1 VQRLLGENYSWA
13 LRRDLRPSRTRQH
26 FWYHSEDNGEQRRGE
41 RILDPHEDFE
51 SFIDH
56 IGLMQHLSGVLAT
69 YDRKTP
75 IAEVLVDRPDL
86 FYGLARVQYLAKLP
100 YAEIRDN
107 LIHRDF
113 VPAQLIRFFLS
124 VLGMECTTPLSIRYV
139 RGVFFQGVPLPEQ
152 IGQGMPEDWRFPLQP
167 RMVEAESAA

>member
-1 VQRLLGENYSWA
+1 
-13 LRRDLRPSRTRQH
+13 
-26 FWYHSEDNGEQRRGE
+26 
-41 RILDPHEDFE
+41 
-51 SFIDH
+51 
-56 IGLMQHLSGVLAT
+56 MQHLSGVLAT
-69 YDRKTP
+69 YDHKTP
-75 IAEVLVDRPDL
+75 VAEVLVDRPDL

-139 RGVFFQGVPLPEQ
+139 RGVFFQGVPLPAE
-152 IGQGMPEDWRFPLQP
+152 IRKGMPEDWRFPVQP

>member
-1 VQRLLGENYSWA
+1 MYRLTWWSVACLPGINVPPAIAGGTLSES
-13 LRRDLRPSRTRQH
+13 PSASHHTGHRSCRH
-26 FWYHSEDNGEQRRGE
+26 AV
-41 RILDPHEDFE
+41 IV
-51 SFIDH
+51 
-56 IGLMQHLSGVLAT
+56 IGAAQT

-75 IAEVLVDRPDL
+75 VAEVLVDRPDL

-107 LIHRDF
+107 LIDRDF
-113 VPAQLIRFFLS
+113 IPAQLIRFFLS

-139 RGVFFQGVPLPEQ
+139 RGVFFQGMPLAEE
-152 IGQGMPEDWRFPLQP
+152 IRQGVGDDWRFPVQP